1 MSKLQINNITNKVGD
16 TGPVIAGISS
26 VSTDAFMGMPSG
38 SEHVRYV
45 GSGRGVILGGNASPA
60 GTTNSM
66 EYVTIASTGNAQDF
80 GDLTVDRMQ
89 TQGVSNSIRGV
100 CAGGLGGDNNDKSTI
115 DYAILSS
122 TGGAYNFGDLANAH
136 RTFVGAGQ
144 ASNRIIGLI

>member
-45 GSGRGVILGGNASPA
+45 GSGRGVILGGNTSPA

-80 GDLTVDRMQ
+80 GDLTVDRWSL
-89 TQGVSNSIRGV
+89 GGASDSH
-100 CAGGLGGDNNDKSTI
+100 GGLGG
-115 DYAILSS
+115 
-122 TGGAYNFGDLANAH
+122 F
-136 RTFVGAGQ
+136 
-144 ASNRIIGLI
+144 

>member
-38 SEHVRYV
+38 RDHVRYV

-89 TQGVSNSIRGV
+89 TQGVSNSIR
-100 CAGGLGGDNNDKSTI
+100 
-115 DYAILSS
+115 
-122 TGGAYNFGDLANAH
+122 
-136 RTFVGAGQ
+136 
-144 ASNRIIGLI
+144 